1 MIRIHSDGQKVV
13 TNYDY
18 DVEKIYPIN
27 HNSFVIQEKDNN
39 CIRLLTINY
48 EGTTFFTDKLL
59 FRESTHQI
67 VKILADKNN
76 LFVLSK
82 LGVNYIFRYFILDDN
97 MELKSNGTIEN
108 IEENHKSFIQ
118 EFDRSMIINHNILIS
133 NDQKLVKIYG
143 NNDGKSIPQL
153 QNYFNFLPNHKDDE
167 KDRCMPILNLR
178 NCPKHKRLL
187 M

>member
-18 DVEKIYPIN
+18 DIEKIYPIN

-133 NDQKLVKIYG
+133 MIGNYTSRKVNCQVIY
-143 NNDGKSIPQL
+143 IC
-153 QNYFNFLPNHKDDE
+153 NYFDIIRIFNLFF
-167 KDRCMPILNLR
+167 RCNLYF
-178 NCPKHKRLL
+178 
-187 M
+187 